1 MSEAGGLG
9 VLSSAGRT
17 PDELSKTVAA
27 IRARTNKPFA
37 IHLELPAKSLNSQE
51 LDGAKML
58 AEGLAPLF
66 ESLGLPNPTS
76 AKGAEIY
83 DFSGERRRAHFE
95 AVFERVFEL
104 NPAAVVATFGG
115 LREPEADALR
125 DARIFNIATATT
137 LHEAKVLRAAHC
149 DAIVVQGSE
158 AAGPRSSFEDADDTE
173 VGLSSLIPAVAAAT
187 KLPVIAAGGL
197 CSAEQAL
204 GAVLMGASAVMAG
217 TAFLTT
223 VEAHTSAYSRSAA
236 LWAAPQHL
244 VRTRLYS
251 GRLTQALRSPL
262 LDALT
267 DYAPHMPPWPAATGM
282 MSVLQQKAV
291 ELGRN
296 DLEAVYFGQSVG
308 RSAAHSAE
316 DMVLTLARFIS

>member
-1 MSEAGGLG
+1 M
-9 VLSSAGRT
+9 
-17 PDELSKTVAA
+17 
-27 IRARTNKPFA
+27 
-37 IHLELPAKSLNSQE
+37 
-51 LDGAKML
+51 
-58 AEGLAPLF
+58 
-66 ESLGLPNPTS
+66 
-76 AKGAEIY
+76 
-83 DFSGERRRAHFE
+83 
-95 AVFERVFEL
+95 
-104 NPAAVVATFGG
+104 
-115 LREPEADALR
+115 
-125 DARIFNIATATT
+125 
-137 LHEAKVLRAAHC
+137 
-149 DAIVVQGSE
+149 
-158 AAGPRSSFEDADDTE
+158 
-173 VGLSSLIPAVAAAT
+173 
-187 KLPVIAAGGL
+187 IAAGGL

-223 VEAHTSAYSRSAA
+223 AEARTSAYGRSAA

-316 DMVLTLARFIS
+316 DMVLTLARFIG